1 LDSDFEEMTLTAGT
15 KLGRYEIRSK
25 IGEGGMGE
33 VYRARDP
40 KINRDVAIKVLPSA
54 LSSDRDRVAR
64 FEQEAQ
70 AAGALNHPNILA
82 IHDVDTQN
90 EILYVV
96 SELLEGEELRD
107 RLNRGQIPLRKAID
121 YAQQIVR
128 GLSAAHEKG
137 IVHRDLKPENL
148 FITTDERVKILDF
161 GIAKL
166 STPAA
171 STNPDI
177 SEDATRKVLTNPG
190 VVMGTVGYMSPE
202 QVRGETADHRS
213 DIFSFGAILHE
224 MLTGRRA
231 FRRETMAE
239 TMTAILK
246 EEPEELSASNPNIS
260 PALARIVNRC
270 LEKKPERRF
279 QSTADLGFA
288 LDALSAPTSSSGR
301 DLTSAAGVAVAQ
313 VKKSVWVERIPW
325 IVAGVFAIAAVVLA
339 FAYFRSGTNSNG
351 PAPMRLA
358 FEPPRNLQFNDTQA
372 DWAIISP
379 DGQKIAFTANSPEG
393 KYLLYVD
400 DLKSGQVTPLP
411 GSDNALEPFWS
422 PDSKSIAYGSKGK
435 LKRSDISGGNAQ
447 VLTDAPRL
455 TAGAWNSNSDIIF
468 GSDYGS
474 PMYTVSAKGGE
485 ARQITFQEAGDWQ
498 QSGGT
503 FLPDGRRFIFTRSA
517 TSPNLKGVWVG
528 SLDSKDTKRISSDI
542 LTVRFAPPDWLIM
555 VKNQVLVAQKIDLNT
570 AEFKGEPIQISIDTT
585 NPTIGPARFSV
596 STNGVIVW
604 QGQWQRK
611 YQLQYFDAEGRQ
623 TGSIGKLEE
632 VSAPATPHISPDG
645 KQVAFRTANGVLVSD
660 LAGVNTIKLPGAN
673 QLPVWSPDGS
683 KIAYNGTVEQGRGIF
698 LRAANGVGKPEI
710 LILGTVY
717 PRQFSPDG
725 RFLMYT
731 QRATKTRAD
740 MWLHPLN
747 GEAKDVPLLVSPAD
761 ESSGAFS
768 PDGKWLAYLS
778 DETGDDELY
787 VQSFKEDGTL
797 GTDRKKV
804 SINGASPPVWSRDG
818 RQLFFVQRDGKMMSV
833 VLKAGGQSF
842 ECEPPKALFATRMM
856 FGYGR
861 ADYFDVTPDGK
872 FLIGT
877 LIGEP
882 TAPAPTVILNWQAAL
897 KQ

>member
-1 LDSDFEEMTLTAGT
+1 VSETISPNT
-15 KLGRYEIRSK
+15 KIAQYTIVSK
-25 IGEGGMGE
+25 LGEGGMGE
-33 VYRARDP
+33 VWRARDA
-40 KINRDVAIKVLPSA
+40 RLDREVAIKVLPA
-54 LSSDRDRVAR
+54 KLSNDQDRLRR
-64 FEQEAQ
+64 FEQEAR
-70 AAGALNHPNILA
+70 ATSALNHPNILTV
-82 IHDVDTQN
+82 HDIGTHDGAPY
-90 EILYVV
+90 IV

-107 RLNRGQIPLRKAID
+107 RLNKGKISVRKAID
-121 YAQQIVR
+121 YAQQMVN
-128 GLSAAHEKG
+128 GLSAAHGKG

-148 FITTDERVKILDF
+148 FITNDERVKILDF

-166 STPAA
+166 TGSSA

-190 VVMGTVGYMSPE
+190 VIIGTVGYMSPE
-202 QVRGETADHRS
+202 QVSGEKTDHRS

-224 MLTGRRA
+224 MITGRRA
-231 FRRETMAE
+231 FKRETMAE

-246 EEPEELSASNPNIS
+246 EEPEELGVSNPNIN

-288 LDALSAPTSSSGR
+288 LDALSAPTNSSGR
-301 DLTSAAGVAVAQ
+301 DLTSAAGVAVAHARR
-313 VKKSVWVERIPW
+313 SVWIERIPW
-325 IVAGVFAIAAVVLA
+325 IVAAALAIVVAVLA
-339 FAYFRSGTNSNG
+339 WVYLRSGTNGNG
-351 PAPMRLA
+351 SAPIRLA
-358 FEPPRNLQFNDTQA
+358 FEPPKNLQFNDTQA
-372 DWAIISP
+372 DWAVISP
-379 DGQKIAFTANSPEG
+379 DGEKIAFTANTPNGNYS
-393 KYLLYVD
+393 LYVD

-422 PDSKSIAYGSKGK
+422 PDSKSIAYGSRGK

-447 VLTDAPRL
+447 ILTDAPRL
-455 TAGAWNSNSDIIF
+455 TAGAWSENGEIIF
-468 GSDYGS
+468 GPDYGS
-474 PMYTVSAKGGE
+474 AMFTVSAKGGE
-485 ARQITFQEAGDWQ
+485 ASQITFQEAGDWQ

-503 FLPDGRRFIFTRSA
+503 FLPDGRHFIFTRSA
-517 TSPNLKGVWVG
+517 TSPNLKGVWVA
-528 SLDSKDTKRISSDI
+528 SLDTKDVKRISSDI

-555 VKNQVLVAQKIDLNT
+555 VRNQVLVAQKIDLNT
-570 AEFKGEPIQISIDTT
+570 AEFKGEPIQLSTDTT
-585 NPTIGPARFSV
+585 NAAMGPARFSV

-623 TGSIGKLEE
+623 TGSIGKVEE
-632 VSAPATPHISPDG
+632 VSGPATPRISPDG

-660 LAGVNTIKLPGAN
+660 LAGINTIKLAGAN
-673 QLPVWSPDGS
+673 QLPIWSPDGN
-683 KIAYNGTVEQGRGIF
+683 KIAYNGTVERGRGIF
-698 LRAANGVGKPEI
+698 QRAANGVGESE
-710 LILGTVY
+710 LLMLGTAY

-725 RFLMYT
+725 RFLMYSK
-731 QRATKTRAD
+731 RGTKTRLD
-740 MWLHPLN
+740 VWLHPLT
-747 GEAKDVPLLVSPAD
+747 GDAKDIPLLVSPAD
-761 ESSGAFS
+761 ESAASFS
-768 PDGKWLAYLS
+768 RDGKWLAYIS

-787 VQSFKEDGTL
+787 VQSLKEDGTL

-833 VLKAGGQSF
+833 VLKTSGQSF
-842 ECEPPKALFATRMM
+842 EYEPPKALFETRMM
-856 FGYGR
+856 FGFGR
-861 ADYFDVTPDGK
+861 SDYFDVTPDGK

-882 TAPAPTVILNWQAAL
+882 TAPAPTVIMNWQAAL